1 MRNNILRVGGAPGSG
16 TIFKITVSGTL
27 TTLYSFCSQ
36 PACADGQYPAA
47 ALVQATNGNMYGTSA
62 DGGAHGDGTVFNIV
76 P

>member
-1 MRNNILRVGGAPGSG
+1 
-16 TIFKITVSGTL
+16 VSGTL

-47 ALVQATNGNMYGTSA
+47 GLVQATNGNLYGTTA
-62 DGGAHGDGTVFNIV
+62 DGGVHGDGTVFSIV